1 MATDAKE
8 AAGKGDLNKLYQTTR
23 IVRGRKSGFATR
35 KVISLLKLIHN
46 SYPGKEHFE
55 EVLNRPPPIHQPVLK
70 PEEELMIKTDN
81 ISGAEFRSEAIRAG
95 GEVSVEAPYKT
106 PQ

>member
-23 IVRGRKSGFATR
+23 IVRGRR